1 MPVYKF
7 QKNDVYINTLRA
19 YPEIKY
25 RVYSGS
31 ASFNNI
37 PNISG
42 SFTGSIRLTDPG
54 SINLFEMNVD
64 RREVA
69 TGREIGVSGAAD
81 NGLIYQF
88 MVKNGTGLGFSSVA
102 ASAYSAGSPGDIFKG
117 SYPYTASIT
126 REYYSAAQ
134 PRVVS
139 PVLTETAAAGITISS
154 SGSVSHIRALKNTLN
169 HYAYLSPL
177 YEYSSSIASPASRD
191 FDNNELSLVNIP
203 TIFYGSK
210 IKPGTIKLD
219 FYVTGT
225 LIGTLEDKDRNGV
238 LYQTGPVNSAGSGAT
253 AGVALYNEGFLIL
266 TGAWDITEANTAMG
280 PSHSED
286 YGTSNNYPTW
296 TAFMASLPGSVK
308 APQSSFMLNMS
319 GTTKTQTITMFAG
332 APKAE
337 LNQSNN
343 PTFVDYFT
351 GPFGMTGSVGY
362 VQNQELGIKNVVSSA
377 YNSPTASFDR
387 TTYISK
393 IGLYDK
399 NMNLIAIAKPA
410 TPVKKTST
418 RDFSFKIEM
427 DI

>member
-25 RVYSGS
+25 RVYNGT
-31 ASFNNI
+31 ASYNNT

-42 SFTGSIRLTDPG
+42 SFTGSIRCTDPG
-54 SINLFEMNVD
+54 SINLFELNVD
-64 RREVA
+64 RGTDA
-69 TGREIGVSGAAD
+69 AAAYDREIGVSGVLD
-81 NGLIYQF
+81 TGLIYQF
-88 MVKNGTGLGFSSVA
+88 MVKDGNRLGFSSVSSTA
-102 ASAYSAGSPGDIFKG
+102 FNAGRPGDVFIG
-117 SYPYTASIT
+117 EYPYTASIT
-126 REYYSAAQ
+126 REYYSTVT

-139 PVLTETAAAGITISS
+139 PVITETETGGITVSS

-169 HYAYLSPL
+169 HYVYLSPF
-177 YEYSSSIASPASRD
+177 YEYSSSLHTLASRD
-191 FDNNELSLVNIP
+191 FEDCELSLINVP

-225 LIGTLEDKDRNGV
+225 LVGTLEDKNRNGV
-238 LYQTGPVNSAGSGAT
+238 LYQTGPTDSPGSGST
-253 AGVALYNEGFLIL
+253 AGVVLYSEGFVVL
-266 TGAWDITEANTAMG
+266 TGSWDISTG
-280 PSHSED
+280 PHNED
-286 YGTSNNYPTW
+286 YGTSYTYPNWINY
-296 TAFMASLPGSVK
+296 MASLPGSVL
-308 APQSSFMLNMS
+308 APLSAFMLNMS
-319 GTTKTQTITMFAG
+319 GTTKTQTMTVFAS
-332 APKAE
+332 APKGE

-351 GPFGMTGSVGY
+351 GSFGTTSSVAY
-362 VQNQELGIKNVVSSA
+362 VQNQSLGIKNVVSSA
-377 YNSPTASFDR
+377 YNSPAASFAR
-387 TTYISK
+387 TTYVSK

-410 TPVKKTST
+410 TPIKKTDN
-418 RDFSFKIEM
+418 RDFTFKIEL